1 MFIRAMFL
9 IVAGGDPPG
18 RDLLAGL
25 ASQATMIIGADK
37 GAQYCLEAG
46 VTPHLVVGDLDSAPP
61 DLPGKLADLGVEVKR
76 FSTRKDFTDTHI
88 ALDEAISRG
97 AKLIEIVGAFGDRFD
112 HMLANVH
119 LLRRALDV
127 GVRARILSAN
137 QQIFLV
143 DSEYTFKDRQGLTVS
158 FLPLTE
164 IVEGITLSGFAYELT
179 GASMEIGNPYGVSN
193 VILKP
198 HAQVMV
204 DKGILV
210 VVLSNEG

>member
-1 MFIRAMFL
+1 
-9 IVAGGDPPG
+9 
-18 RDLLAGL
+18 
-25 ASQATMIIGADK
+25 
-37 GAQYCLEAG
+37 
-46 VTPHLVVGDLDSAPP
+46 
-61 DLPGKLADLGVEVKR
+61 
-76 FSTRKDFTDTHI
+76 
-88 ALDEAISRG
+88 
-97 AKLIEIVGAFGDRFD
+97 VGAFGDRFD

>member
-1 MFIRAMFL
+1 MFL

-25 ASQATMIIGADK
+25 ASQATMIIAADK

-61 DLPGKLADLGVEVKR
+61 AVLGKLADLGVEVKR

-88 ALDEAISRG
+88 ALDEAIRRG

-112 HMLANVH
+112 HALANVH

-143 DSEYTFKDRQGLTVS
+143 DSQYTFKDTQGLTVS

-164 IVEGITLSGFAYELT
+164 IVEGITLSGFAYDLT
-179 GASMEIGNPYGVSN
+179 GASMEVGNPYGVSN

-198 HAQVMV
+198 HAQVTV

-210 VVLSNEG
+210 AVLSNEV